1 MFASN
6 NEDPGQRTRSPL
18 PPLPRLKILA
28 KDKDFFK
35 FQSPLFRP
43 FLSIGLFPSFRSR
56 GGGGR
61 GKLSRSVRKHAYY
74 LSPAIPPTRPH
85 RLSPAPRAGV
95 NFSRG
100 VNRAR
105 NIGHSRVRACLLLP
119 PPLPY
124 PDSRPRA
131 PENKHG
137 IEPFLQIQIAGREGR
152 GRGER
157 LGAPRTPSPS
167 SFVPRETFSKKKNQ
181 TDQG

>member
-1 MFASN
+1 M
-6 NEDPGQRTRSPL
+6 
-18 PPLPRLKILA
+18 
-28 KDKDFFK
+28 
-35 FQSPLFRP
+35 
-43 FLSIGLFPSFRSR
+43 
-56 GGGGR
+56 
-61 GKLSRSVRKHAYY
+61 SRSVRKHAYY

-167 SFVPRETFSKKKNQ
+167 SFVPRETFSKKKKSDGPGLRREKKDKEKGREGKGERERERKNSHGSAIRCQ
-181 TDQG
+181 NTKFDREE